1 MPDDNLG
8 PDEHDLDLLDGS
20 WEQDYYSGKRRRRDW
35 QNIGLAIAI
44 LLVLGLIL
52 PGILVVF
59 R

>member
-20 WEQDYYSGKRRRRDW
+20 WEQDYCSGKRRRRDW

>member
-52 PGILVVF
+52 PGILVIF